1 MSSRFFDANHPKT
14 AKTLTERIPSGMQ
27 SQKPTLAASS
37 TPPLESHRLDRW
49 IVRALWLSSS
59 ALLVLSFQCFAT
71 DAPTQAESQNG
82 EDNPFVDKPASEPS
96 DRPLLGSVLRVSF
109 EEDKQLR
116 TTTGE
121 LVAIDSKMGQLILD
135 SDGQLTAI
143 APKDLK
149 RVDELTDKLVPTPAK
164 ELAAKV
170 LKIMPPGSRS
180 IVKEHFVV
188 CYNTSDVYAYWNA
201 ELYEKLYKGFYRFWK
216 EKGVE
221 LNAPRFPLVALI
233 FETQADYIQFAA
245 KEFAG
250 AQNTIGYYHQS
261 TNRLASY
268 DLTGIQGLIPPKA
281 QVMRTELINQIVSR
295 PEGERLI
302 ATIIHEVCHQLSFN
316 SGLQVR
322 LGDNPLWVSEGLAT
336 FFETPDLSSQNG
348 WGGIGKLN
356 KHNYVNLA
364 NYLPS
369 RTNES
374 LELLLLDD
382 NRLRNGDTMASSYAE
397 AWGLTYYLLKSK
409 PKQFASYLESLR
421 KKPPGSRSNPKERI
435 ELFRECFGEDLK
447 KIDRDFIRLMQNQNL
462 R

>member
-1 MSSRFFDANHPKT
+1 MLSQFFDAKHQKT
-14 AKTLTERIPSGMQ
+14 AKTLTERLRSGMQ
-27 SQKPTLAASS
+27 SQKPTLAASV
-37 TPPLESHRLDRW
+37 TLFLAALTVAWPPRPCESR
-49 IVRALWLSSS
+49 
-59 ALLVLSFQCFAT
+59 T
-71 DAPTQAESQNG
+71 G
-82 EDNPFVDKPASEPS
+82 DNPTVESSET
-96 DRPLLGSVLRVSF
+96 PLLGSFLRVSF

-135 SDGQLTAI
+135 ADGQLTVI
-143 APKDLK
+143 APHDLK
-149 RVDELTDKLVPTPAK
+149 RVEELTDKLVPTPAK
-164 ELAAKV
+164 DLASKV
-170 LKIMPPGSRS
+170 LKIMPPGSKS
-180 IVKEHFVV
+180 HFTEHFVV
-188 CYNTSDVYAYWNA
+188 CYNTSDVYARWNA
-201 ELYEKLYKGFYRFWK
+201 DLYEKLYKGFYRFWK

-221 LNAPRFPLVALI
+221 LTAPRFPLAALL
-233 FETQADYIQFAA
+233 FETQVDYIQFAA

-281 QVMRTELINQIVSR
+281 HVMRTELINQIVSR

-322 LGDNPLWVSEGLAT
+322 LGDNPLWLSEGLAT

-356 KHNYVNLA
+356 KHNYVNLL
-364 NYLPS
+364 NYFPS

-382 NRLRNGDTMASSYAE
+382 NRLRNGDTMSSSYAE

-421 KKPPGSRSNPKERI
+421 KKPPGNRSSPKERI

-447 KIDRDFIRLMQNQNL
+447 KIDRDFIRLIQNQNL